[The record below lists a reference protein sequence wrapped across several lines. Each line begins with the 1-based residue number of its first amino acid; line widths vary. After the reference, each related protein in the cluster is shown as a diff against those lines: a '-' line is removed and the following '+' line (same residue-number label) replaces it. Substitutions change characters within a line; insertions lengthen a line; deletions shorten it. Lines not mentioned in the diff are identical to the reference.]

1 MLDSL
6 MEMEIAYSLMKSSG
20 NEHTVDG
27 YYKQLKTDIDILD
40 RHSEEFKIIHEY
52 VKNTHAATH
61 SSYELDVEDVR

>member
-1 MLDSL
+1 

-20 NEHTVDG
+20 SEHTVDS

-40 RHSEEFKIIHEY
+40 HSSDEFKIIHEY

-61 SSYELDVEDVR
+61 GSYELVVEDVS